1 MTDENAS
8 RPVSTVGLFGKLPAH
23 GDFVQRNVPGT
34 FVDTWDEWLM
44 RCVQSSRDALGEHW
58 LDVYLTSPIWR
69 FALSP
74 GAVDAQAWA
83 GIVMPSV
90 DSVGRYYPLTV
101 VQRLP
106 EQVNVIELVS
116 AQTGWFEK
124 FETLALR
131 GLEEGLDADQLYAE
145 FQGIAAPGDA
155 GYRRDDASLCWR
167 AAPEEVGTLT
177 RNVAIGMDGNADHPV
192 STLPMLTDWLV
203 SRSFPS
209 YSVWHTLGSDYV
221 QPVFLVAAGLPDVSG
236 ATAMLDGR
244 WQERSWQSPYVLSTV
259 NGAVDQGSVV

>member
-1 MTDENAS
+1 MHSPDATN
-8 RPVSTVGLFGKLPAH
+8 PVSTVGMFGKLPAH
-23 GDFVQRNVPGT
+23 GDFVQRNVPAA
-34 FVDTWDEWLM
+34 FIDTWDEWLM
-44 RCVQSSRDALGEHW
+44 RCLQSSRDTLGERW

-74 GAVDAQAWA
+74 GAVDTHAWA

-101 VQRLP
+101 LQRLSSD
-106 EQVNVIELVS
+106 VNVIELVS
-116 AQTGWFEK
+116 AQTTWFEK
-124 FETLALR
+124 FEALALR
-131 GLEEGLDADQLYAE
+131 GLEDGLDADQLQGA
-145 FQGIAAPGDA
+145 FQGVAAPGDA
-155 GYRRDDASLCWR
+155 GYRRDDAALCWR

-177 RNVAIGMDGNADHPV
+177 RQLAIDMNADAERPV

-221 QPVFLVAAGLPDVSG
+221 QPVFLITAGLPDVSG

-244 WQERSWQSPYVLSTV
+244 WQDHSWQSPYVLSTGDRV
-259 NGAVDQGSVV
+259 AEPGVMV